1 MGRPFLCF
9 LNVFLDNKEQIL
21 YNNKYERESFLS
33 MVFSSLIFLFAYL
46 PAVWLVYFVTPS
58 KGKNLVLFV
67 VSLLFYAWGEPIY
80 VLLMLISI
88 TFAYFFGLLI
98 GEYREESPKCAKLF
112 TILSVCI
119 SLLFL
124 LFFKYYN
131 FMAINLSRLPR
142 IHVPTIIGLALP
154 IGISFYTFQI
164 ISYTVDVWHGDC
176 RAQRNY
182 INFGAYVTLFP
193 QLIAGPIVRY
203 TEIDEQ
209 LTARRENVDDF
220 AEGILRFVV
229 GLAKKVLVG
238 DALAAGYVYF
248 RDSMGVQPTV
258 LGAWMVVILYSLHLY
273 YDFSGY
279 SDMAIGLGRM
289 FGFRFPENFRYP
301 YVSKSITE
309 FWRRWHISLSSW
321 FREYVYIPLGGNR
334 VGTFKR
340 YRNLA
345 VVWLLTGFWHGADW
359 NFMLWGVYFAIILVL
374 ERVFLLKYLEK
385 SPCAVGHIY
394 SLFLI
399 GVGFLIFSH
408 NNLKEAFS
416 TFLSLFGLGTVS
428 ITTSATLYTVVRQI
442 PLIFVAAI
450 GATPLPKSLWD
461 RVQAKHPRLR
471 ATNVVFCIILFLV
484 CVAYLVDST
493 FSPFE
498 YTQF

>member
-1 MGRPFLCF
+1 L
-9 LNVFLDNKEQIL
+9 E
-21 YNNKYERESFLS
+21 S

-46 PAVWLVYFVTPS
+46 PAVLLLYYITPR
-58 KGKNLVLFV
+58 KGKNLILFV
-67 VSLLFYAWGEPIY
+67 VSLFFYAWGEPIY
-80 VLLMLISI
+80 VLLMLLSI
-88 TFAYFFGLLI
+88 TLAYLFGLLI
-98 GEYREESPKCAKLF
+98 GEYRKENPRRAKLF
-112 TILSVCI
+112 TVLSVCI
-119 SLLFL
+119 SLSFL

-131 FMAINLSRLPR
+131 FFALNLSRVPMVN
-142 IHVPTIIGLALP
+142 IPTIAGLALP

-164 ISYTVDVWHGDC
+164 ISYTVDVFRKDC
-176 RAQRNY
+176 AVQKNY

-209 LTARRENVDDF
+209 LTHRRESAREF
-220 AEGILRFVV
+220 ATGVFRFVV
-229 GLAKKVLVG
+229 GLSKKVLIG
-238 DALAAGYVYF
+238 DALAAGFVYF
-248 RDSMGVQPTV
+248 QDSLSVSPSV
-258 LGAWMVVILYSLHLY
+258 AGAWLTVILYSLHLY

-279 SDMAIGLGRM
+279 SDMAIGLGHM
-289 FGFRFPENFRYP
+289 LGFSFPENFNYP
-301 YVSKSITE
+301 YVAKSITE

-345 VVWLLTGFWHGADW
+345 IVWLLTGFWHGADW
-359 NFMLWGVYFAIILVL
+359 NFVLWGVYFAVIIIT
-374 ERVFLLKYLEK
+374 ERAFLLHLLEK
-385 SPCAVGHIY
+385 LPRAVGHLY

-408 NNLKEAFS
+408 HDLRVAFS
-416 TFLSLFGLGTVS
+416 TFLALFGVGTDGFIS
-428 ITTSATLYTVVRQI
+428 STGLYTLIRQA
-442 PLIFVAAI
+442 PLILISAI
-450 GATPLPKSLWD
+450 GATPLPKQLWE
-461 RVQAKHPRLR
+461 RAQAKHPRLQ
-471 ATNVVFCIILFLV
+471 AVAVALCILLFGV

>member
-1 MGRPFLCF
+1 
-9 LNVFLDNKEQIL
+9 
-21 YNNKYERESFLS
+21 

-46 PAVWLVYFVTPS
+46 PAVLLIYFMAPQ
-58 KGKNLVLFV
+58 KGKNLALFL
-67 VSLLFYAWGEPIY
+67 VSLFFYAWGEPIY
-80 VLLMLISI
+80 VLIMLASLSL
-88 TFAYFFGLLI
+88 AYLFGMGI
-98 GEYREESPKCAKLF
+98 GKWRKERPRRAKAL
-112 TILSVCI
+112 TTLSVCV
-119 SLLFL
+119 SLSFLF
-124 LFFKYYN
+124 FFKYYN
-131 FMAINLSRLPR
+131 FFAANLSRLPVVN
-142 IHVPTIIGLALP
+142 VPTIAGLALP

-164 ISYTVDVWHGDC
+164 ISYTVDVWRGDC
-176 RAQRNY
+176 AAQKNY
-182 INFGAYVTLFP
+182 VSFGAYVTLFP

-209 LTARRENVDDF
+209 LASRRVNVEGF
-220 AEGILRFVV
+220 ANGILLFVV
-229 GLAKKVLVG
+229 GLAKKVLIG

-248 RDSMGVQPTV
+248 RDSMTVQSTV

-279 SDMAIGLGRM
+279 SDMAIGLGKM
-289 FGFRFPENFRYP
+289 FGFSFPENFNYP
-301 YVSKSITE
+301 YVSRSITE

-359 NFMLWGVYFAIILVL
+359 NFVLWGVYFAVILIL
-374 ERVFLLKYLEK
+374 ERAFLLKILENT
-385 SPCAVGHIY
+385 PRVIGHAY
-394 SLFLI
+394 SLFLV

-408 NNLKEAFS
+408 SDLGVAWS
-416 TFLSLFGLGTVS
+416 TFLALFGVGS
-428 ITTSATLYTVVRQI
+428 RGFITPATLYTLIRLI
-442 PLIFVAAI
+442 PLVVVSTI
-450 GATPLPKSLWD
+450 GATPLPK
-461 RVQAKHPRLR
+461 RVWKHLQERHSR
-471 ATNVVFCIILFLV
+471 WQTASVVLCMGLLLM

>member
-1 MGRPFLCF
+1 
-9 LNVFLDNKEQIL
+9 
-21 YNNKYERESFLS
+21 

-46 PAVWLVYFVTPS
+46 PAVLLIYYVTPR
-58 KGKNLVLFV
+58 KGKNLALFL
-67 VSLLFYAWGEPIY
+67 VSLFFYAWGEPVY
-80 VLLMLISI
+80 VLLMLLSL
-88 TFAYFFGLLI
+88 TLAYLFGLVI
-98 GEYREESPKCAKLF
+98 GKYRIEKPRRAKALTALSICVSLSFLF
-112 TILSVCI
+112 
-119 SLLFL
+119 
-124 LFFKYYN
+124 FFKYYN
-131 FMAINLSRLPR
+131 FFAKNLSRLPVVN
-142 IHVPTIIGLALP
+142 IPTIAGLALP

-164 ISYTVDVWHGDC
+164 ISYTVDVYRGEC
-176 RAQRNY
+176 NAQRNY

-209 LTARRENVDDF
+209 LTARRERVEDF
-220 AEGILRFVV
+220 AAGILRFIV
-229 GLAKKVLVG
+229 GLAKKVLIG
-238 DALAAGYVYF
+238 DALAAGYIYF
-248 RDSMGVQPTV
+248 QDSISIEPTV
-258 LGAWMVVILYSLHLY
+258 IGAWLIVILYSLHLY

-289 FGFRFPENFRYP
+289 FGFHFPENFNYP
-301 YVSKSITE
+301 YIAKSITE

-359 NFMLWGVYFAIILVL
+359 NFVLWGVYFAVILML
-374 ERVFLLKYLEK
+374 ERAFLLKFLEK
-385 SPCAVGHIY
+385 SPRIVAHLY

-408 NNLKEAFS
+408 SDLGAAFS
-416 TFLSLFGLGTVS
+416 TFLALFGVWTDG
-428 ITTSATLYTVVRQI
+428 IWTSTTLYTLIRLT
-442 PLIFVAAI
+442 PLILVSAI
-450 GATPLPKSLWD
+450 GATPLPKRIWE
-461 RVQAKHPRLR
+461 RAQTKHPRLQT
-471 ATNVVFCIILFLV
+471 ATVILLMALFAV

>member
-1 MGRPFLCF
+1 
-9 LNVFLDNKEQIL
+9 
-21 YNNKYERESFLS
+21 

-46 PAVWLVYFVTPS
+46 PLVLLIYFVTPP
-58 KGKNLVLFV
+58 KGKNLTLFL
-67 VSLLFYAWGEPIY
+67 VSLFFYAWGEPFY
-80 VLLMLISI
+80 VLLMLASI
-88 TFAYFFGLLI
+88 TLAYFFGLAI
-98 GEYREESPKCAKLF
+98 GDYREGKPRRAKAL
-112 TILSVCI
+112 TALSVCV
-119 SLLFL
+119 SFSFLF
-124 LFFKYYN
+124 FFKYYN
-131 FMAINLSRLPR
+131 FLALNLSRLPW
-142 IHVPTIIGLALP
+142 ITVPTIASLALP

-164 ISYTVDVWHGDC
+164 ISYTVDVYRGDC
-176 RAQRNY
+176 AAQKNY

-209 LTARRENVDDF
+209 LATRRENVHDF
-220 AEGILRFVV
+220 AAGILRFVC
-229 GLAKKVLVG
+229 GLAKKILIG
-238 DALAAGYVYF
+238 DALAAGYRYF
-248 RDSMGVQPTV
+248 REGGAVQPTV
-258 LGAWMVVILYSLHLY
+258 LGAWLIVILYSLHLY

-289 FGFRFPENFRYP
+289 FGFSFPENFNYP
-301 YVSKSITE
+301 YISRSITE

-359 NFMLWGVYFAIILVL
+359 NFLLWGVYFAVILIL
-374 ERVFLLKYLEK
+374 ERAFWLKYLEK
-385 SPCAVGHIY
+385 APPILAHLY

-408 NNLKEAFS
+408 NNLGEAFA
-416 TFLSLFGLGTVS
+416 TFLALFGVGVS
-428 ITTSATLYTVVRQI
+428 GLATPTALYTLIRLV
-442 PLIFVAAI
+442 PLILISAI
-450 GATPLPKSLWD
+450 GATPLPKRFWERMQARHP
-461 RVQAKHPRLR
+461 RVQSVA
-471 ATNVVFCIILFLV
+471 VVLCFALFVV

>member
-1 MGRPFLCF
+1 
-9 LNVFLDNKEQIL
+9 
-21 YNNKYERESFLS
+21 

-46 PAVWLVYFVTPS
+46 PAVWLIYFFSPR
-58 KGKNLVLFV
+58 KGKNLALFL
-67 VSLLFYAWGEPIY
+67 VSLFFYAWGEPIY
-80 VLLMLISI
+80 VLLMLASL
-88 TFAYFFGLLI
+88 TLAYLFGLAI
-98 GEYREESPKCAKLF
+98 GEHRTEHPRRAKVI
-112 TILSVCI
+112 TVLSVCI
-119 SLLFL
+119 SLSFLF
-124 LFFKYYN
+124 FFKYYN
-131 FMAINLSRLPR
+131 FFAQNLSRLPVVN
-142 IHVPTIIGLALP
+142 VPTIAGLALP

-164 ISYTVDVWHGDC
+164 ISYTVDVYRGDC
-176 RAQRNY
+176 KAQRNY

-209 LTARRENVDDF
+209 LTSRRENVEDF
-220 AEGILRFVV
+220 AAGILRFVV
-229 GLAKKVLVG
+229 GLAKKVLIG

-248 RDSMGVQPTV
+248 RDARAVEPTV
-258 LGAWMVVILYSLHLY
+258 TGAWMVVILYSLHLY

-289 FGFRFPENFRYP
+289 FGFHFPENFNYP

-359 NFMLWGVYFAIILVL
+359 NFVLWGVYFATVLIL
-374 ERVFLLKYLEK
+374 ERAFLLKLLEE
-385 SPCAVGHIY
+385 SPRIVAHLY

-408 NNLKEAFS
+408 NDLGAAFA
-416 TFLSLFGLGTVS
+416 TFLALFGVGVGGF
-428 ITTSATLYTVVRQI
+428 ATPTALYTLIRLT
-442 PLIFVAAI
+442 PLILLSAI
-450 GATPLPKSLWD
+450 GATPLPKRLWE
-461 RVQAKHPRLR
+461 RAQARHPQWQA
-471 ATNVVFCIILFLV
+471 ATVIFCITLFCV

>member
-1 MGRPFLCF
+1 
-9 LNVFLDNKEQIL
+9 
-21 YNNKYERESFLS
+21 

-46 PAVWLVYFVTPS
+46 PFVLLIYYVMPQ
-58 KGKNLVLFV
+58 KGKNLALFL

-80 VLLMLISI
+80 VFLMLLSL
-88 TFAYFFGLLI
+88 TLAYFFGLFI
-98 GEYREESPKCAKLF
+98 GKYHTAHPRRAKIF
-112 TILSVCI
+112 TVFSVCI
-119 SLLFL
+119 SLSFLF
-124 LFFKYYN
+124 FFKYYN
-131 FMAINLSRLPR
+131 FFAGNLSRLPFLT
-142 IHVPTIIGLALP
+142 VPTIASLVLP

-164 ISYTVDVWHGDC
+164 ISYTVDIYRGDC
-176 RAQRNY
+176 AAQRNY

-209 LTARRENVDDF
+209 LTSRRETVCDF
-220 AEGILRFVV
+220 AQGIFRFVV
-229 GLAKKVLVG
+229 GLSKKVLIG
-238 DALAAGYVYF
+238 DALAAGYLYF
-248 RDSMGVQPTV
+248 REGMVVQSTA

-289 FGFRFPENFRYP
+289 FGFHFPENFNYP
-301 YVSKSITE
+301 YISKSITE

-334 VGTFKR
+334 VGTLKR

-345 VVWLLTGFWHGADW
+345 IVWLLTGFWHGADW
-359 NFMLWGVYFAIILVL
+359 NFVLWGVYFAILLIL
-374 ERVFLLKYLEK
+374 ERAFLLRLLEK
-385 SPCAVGHIY
+385 APPVVGHLY

-408 NNLKEAFS
+408 NNLATAWN
-416 TFLSLFGLGTVS
+416 TFLALFGIGADALFSPV
-428 ITTSATLYTVVRQI
+428 ALYTSIRLT
-442 PLIFVAAI
+442 PLIMVSVI
-450 GATPLPKSLWD
+450 GATPLPKRAWECLAQ
-461 RVQAKHPRLR
+461 RHPRLQGVSVILCI
-471 ATNVVFCIILFLV
+471 ALFCV

>member
-1 MGRPFLCF
+1 
-9 LNVFLDNKEQIL
+9 
-21 YNNKYERESFLS
+21 

-46 PAVWLVYFVTPS
+46 PAVLIIYFVTPK
-58 KGKNLVLFV
+58 KGKNLTLFL
-67 VSLLFYAWGEPIY
+67 VSLFFYAWGEPIY
-80 VLLMLISI
+80 VLLMLASL
-88 TFAYFFGLLI
+88 TLAYLFGLGI
-98 GEYREESPKCAKLF
+98 GKNRVEYPRRAKTL
-112 TILSVCI
+112 TILSVCV
-119 SLLFL
+119 SLSFLF
-124 LFFKYYN
+124 FFKYYN
-131 FMAINLSRLPR
+131 FFATNLSRLPMMN
-142 IHVPTIIGLALP
+142 VPTIASLALP

-164 ISYTVDVWHGDC
+164 ISYTVDVYRGDC
-176 RAQRNY
+176 AAQKNY

-203 TEIDEQ
+203 TEIDAE
-209 LTARRENVDDF
+209 LTSRRENVQDF
-220 AEGILRFVV
+220 AHGILRFVV
-229 GLAKKVLVG
+229 GLAKKVLLG

-248 RDSMGVQPTV
+248 YDSMVLTPTAM
-258 LGAWMVVILYSLHLY
+258 GAWMVVILYSLHLY

-289 FGFRFPENFRYP
+289 FGFHFPENFNYP
-301 YVSKSITE
+301 YISRSITE

-321 FREYVYIPLGGNR
+321 FREYVYIPIGGNR

-359 NFMLWGVYFAIILVL
+359 NFVLWGVYFALILIL
-374 ERVFLLKYLEK
+374 ERSFLLKILENA
-385 SPCAVGHIY
+385 PRVIGHLY

-408 NNLKEAFS
+408 SDLGAAYS
-416 TFLSLFGLGTVS
+416 TFLALFGVGANGF
-428 ITTSATLYTVVRQI
+428 ITSATLYTLIRLI
-442 PLIFVAAI
+442 PLVVVSAI
-450 GATPLPKSLWD
+450 GATPLPK
-461 RVQAKHPRLR
+461 RVWERLQER
-471 ATNVVFCIILFLV
+471 HSRWQTASVVFCIGLFLV

>member
-1 MGRPFLCF
+1 
-9 LNVFLDNKEQIL
+9 
-21 YNNKYERESFLS
+21 

-46 PAVWLVYFVTPS
+46 PAVLLIYFMAPQ
-58 KGKNLVLFV
+58 KGKNLALFL
-67 VSLLFYAWGEPIY
+67 VSLFFYAWGEPIY
-80 VLLMLISI
+80 VLIMLASLSL
-88 TFAYFFGLLI
+88 AYLFGMGI
-98 GEYREESPKCAKLF
+98 GKWRKERPRRAKAL
-112 TILSVCI
+112 TTLSVCV
-119 SLLFL
+119 SLSFLF
-124 LFFKYYN
+124 FFKYYN
-131 FMAINLSRLPR
+131 FFAANLSRLPVVN
-142 IHVPTIIGLALP
+142 VPTIAGLALP

-164 ISYTVDVWHGDC
+164 ISYTVDVWRGDC
-176 RAQRNY
+176 AAQKNY
-182 INFGAYVTLFP
+182 ISFGAYVTLFP

-209 LTARRENVDDF
+209 LSSRRVSVENF
-220 AEGILRFVV
+220 AHGVLRFVV
-229 GLAKKVLVG
+229 GLSKKVLSG

-258 LGAWMVVILYSLHLY
+258 IGAWMVVILYSLHLY

-289 FGFRFPENFRYP
+289 FGFSFPENFNYP
-301 YVSKSITE
+301 YTSRSITE

-334 VGTFKR
+334 VRKLKR

-345 VVWLLTGFWHGADW
+345 IVWLLTGFWHGADW
-359 NFMLWGVYFAIILVL
+359 NFVLWGVYFAILLIL
-374 ERVFLLKYLEK
+374 ERAFLLRLLEK
-385 SPCAVGHIY
+385 APPAVGHLY

-408 NNLKEAFS
+408 NNLAAAWN
-416 TFLSLFGLGTVS
+416 TFVALFGIGADALFSSV
-428 ITTSATLYTVVRQI
+428 ALYTSIRLT
-442 PLIFVAAI
+442 PLIMVSVI
-450 GATPLPKSLWD
+450 GATPLPKRAWECLAQ
-461 RVQAKHPRLR
+461 RHPRLQGVSVILCI
-471 ATNVVFCIILFLV
+471 ALFCV

>member
-1 MGRPFLCF
+1 
-9 LNVFLDNKEQIL
+9 
-21 YNNKYERESFLS
+21 

-46 PAVWLVYFVTPS
+46 PAVWLIYYITPR
-58 KGKNLVLFV
+58 KGKNLALFL
-67 VSLLFYAWGEPIY
+67 VSLFFYAWGEPIY
-80 VLLMLISI
+80 VLLMLLSV
-88 TFAYFFGLLI
+88 TLAYFFGLLI
-98 GEYREESPKCAKLF
+98 GAYREESPRRAKIF
-112 TILSVCI
+112 TALSVCI
-119 SLLFL
+119 SLSFL

-131 FMAINLSRLPR
+131 FFAHNLSRLPSVN
-142 IHVPTIIGLALP
+142 IPTIVGLALP

-164 ISYTVDVWHGDC
+164 ISYTVDVWRGDC
-176 RAQRNY
+176 VAQKNY

-209 LTARRENVDDF
+209 LTSRRENVDDF
-220 AEGILRFVV
+220 AAGILRFVV
-229 GLAKKVLVG
+229 GLSKKVLIG
-238 DALAAGYVYF
+238 DALAAGFVYF
-248 RDSMGVQPTV
+248 QDSGSVEATV
-258 LGAWMVVILYSLHLY
+258 LGAWLIVILYSLHLY

-289 FGFRFPENFRYP
+289 FGFHFPENFNYP
-301 YVSKSITE
+301 YISRSITE

-359 NFMLWGVYFAIILVL
+359 NFVLWGVYFAVILIL
-374 ERVFLLKYLEK
+374 ERAFLLRLLEN
-385 SPCAVGHIY
+385 SPRIIGHLY

-408 NNLKEAFS
+408 NDLSAALS
-416 TFLSLFGLGTVS
+416 TFLALFGVGADGLVTP
-428 ITTSATLYTVVRQI
+428 TALYTLIRLT
-442 PLIFVAAI
+442 PLILISAI
-450 GATPLPKSLWD
+450 GATPLPKRFWQ
-461 RVQAKHPRLR
+461 RIQTRHPRLQA
-471 ATNVVFCIILFLV
+471 ATVILCITLFCV

>member
-1 MGRPFLCF
+1 
-9 LNVFLDNKEQIL
+9 
-21 YNNKYERESFLS
+21 

-46 PAVWLVYFVTPS
+46 PAVLLIYLVTPQ
-58 KGKNLVLFV
+58 KGKNLVLFL
-67 VSLLFYAWGEPIY
+67 VSLIFYAWGEPIY
-80 VLLMLISI
+80 VLLMLASI
-88 TFAYFFGLLI
+88 TLAFLFGLVI
-98 GEYREESPKCAKLF
+98 GEYRQENPCAAKLF
-112 TILSVCI
+112 AVLSVCV
-119 SLLFL
+119 SLSFL

-131 FMAINLSRLPR
+131 FLALNLSRLP
-142 IHVPTIIGLALP
+142 IVNIPTIAGLALP

-164 ISYTVDVWHGDC
+164 ISYTVDVYRGEC
-176 RAQRNY
+176 AAQKNY

-209 LTARRENVDDF
+209 LISRRENAHDF
-220 AEGILRFVV
+220 AAGILRFVC
-229 GLAKKVLVG
+229 GLAKKVLIG
-238 DALAAGYVYF
+238 DALAAGYLYF
-248 RDSMGVQPTV
+248 REGGAVHPTV
-258 LGAWMVVILYSLHLY
+258 VGAWLVVILYSLHLY

-289 FGFRFPENFRYP
+289 FGFQFPENFNYP
-301 YVSKSITE
+301 YISKSITE

-345 VVWLLTGFWHGADW
+345 IVWLLTGFWHGADW
-359 NFMLWGVYFAIILVL
+359 NFLLWGVYFAVILIV
-374 ERVFLLKYLEK
+374 ERAFLLHYLEK
-385 SPCAVGHIY
+385 SPRVIGHLY

-408 NNLKEAFS
+408 NDLGAAFS
-416 TFLSLFGLGTVS
+416 TFLALFGVGADGLVTP
-428 ITTSATLYTVVRQI
+428 AALYTLVRLTPFI
-442 PLIFVAAI
+442 LVSAI
-450 GATPLPKSLWD
+450 GATPLPKRLWKNIQT
-461 RVQAKHPRLR
+461 RHPRLQ
-471 ATNVVFCIILFLV
+471 AAAVALCMAVLVV

>member
-1 MGRPFLCF
+1 
-9 LNVFLDNKEQIL
+9 
-21 YNNKYERESFLS
+21 

-46 PAVWLVYFVTPS
+46 PAVLLIYFVTPQ
-58 KGKNLVLFV
+58 KGKNLVLFL
-67 VSLLFYAWGEPIY
+67 VSLFFYAWGEPIY
-80 VLLMLISI
+80 VLLMLASV
-88 TFAYFFGLLI
+88 TLAYFFGLSI
-98 GEYREESPKCAKLF
+98 GEYREENPRRAKIF
-112 TILSVCI
+112 TVLSVCV
-119 SLLFL
+119 SLSFLF
-124 LFFKYYN
+124 FFKYYN
-131 FMAINLSRLPR
+131 FFASNLSRLPMVN
-142 IHVPTIIGLALP
+142 VPTIVGLVLP

-164 ISYTVDVWHGDC
+164 ISYTVDVYRGDC
-176 RAQRNY
+176 AAQRNY

-209 LTARRENVDDF
+209 LISRRENVDDF
-220 AEGILRFVV
+220 AAGILRFVV
-229 GLAKKVLVG
+229 GLAKKVLIG

-248 RDSMGVQPTV
+248 RDSMSVQPTV
-258 LGAWMVVILYSLHLY
+258 IGAWLVVILYSLHLY

-289 FGFRFPENFRYP
+289 FGFHFPENFNYP
-301 YVSKSITE
+301 YISRSITE

-345 VVWLLTGFWHGADW
+345 IVWLLTGFWHGADW
-359 NFMLWGVYFAIILVL
+359 NFVLWGVYFAVILII
-374 ERVFLLKYLEK
+374 ERAFLLRVLEK
-385 SPCAVGHIY
+385 SPRIVGHLY

-408 NNLKEAFS
+408 NDLGAAFA
-416 TFLSLFGLGTVS
+416 TFLALFGVGANGFATS
-428 ITTSATLYTVVRQI
+428 ITLYTLIRFT
-442 PLIFVAAI
+442 PLILVSAI
-450 GATPLPKSLWD
+450 GATPLPKRLWEGIQT
-461 RVQAKHPRLR
+461 RHPRLQA
-471 ATNVVFCIILFLV
+471 ATVIACITLFAV

>member
-1 MGRPFLCF
+1 
-9 LNVFLDNKEQIL
+9 
-21 YNNKYERESFLS
+21 

-46 PAVWLVYFVTPS
+46 PAVLLIYYLTPQ
-58 KGKNLVLFV
+58 KGKNLALFL

-80 VLLMLISI
+80 VLLMLASL
-88 TFAYFFGLLI
+88 TLAYLFGLVI
-98 GEYREESPKCAKLF
+98 GKYRKDNPQRAKVF
-112 TILSVCI
+112 TALSVCI
-119 SLLFL
+119 SLSFLF
-124 LFFKYYN
+124 FFKYYN
-131 FMAINLSRLPR
+131 FFAVNLSRLPFLT
-142 IHVPTIIGLALP
+142 VPTIASLVLP

-164 ISYTVDVWHGDC
+164 ISYTVDVFRGDC
-176 RAQRNY
+176 AAQKNY

-209 LTARRENVDDF
+209 LTARRETVSDF
-220 AEGILRFVV
+220 AEGIFRFVV
-229 GLAKKVLVG
+229 GLSKKVLIG
-238 DALAAGYVYF
+238 DALAAEYMYF
-248 RDSMGVQPTV
+248 RDVGAVQPTA

-289 FGFRFPENFRYP
+289 FGFHFPENFNYP
-301 YVSKSITE
+301 YISKSITE

-334 VGTFKR
+334 VGTLKR

-345 VVWLLTGFWHGADW
+345 IVWLLTGFWHGADW
-359 NFMLWGVYFAIILVL
+359 NFVLWGVYFAVVLIL
-374 ERVFLLKYLEK
+374 ERAFLLGILEK
-385 SPCAVGHIY
+385 APSPVAHLY

-408 NNLKEAFS
+408 NDLDAAFA
-416 TFLSLFGLGTVS
+416 TFLALFGAGTVGF
-428 ITTSATLYTVVRQI
+428 ATPTALYTVATSI
-442 PLIFVAAI
+442 PLILLAAI
-450 GATPLPKSLWD
+450 GATPLPKRFWE
-461 RVQAKHPRLR
+461 RVRTRYPRLQA
-471 ATNVVFCIILFLV
+471 ATVILCMVLLAV